1 MERTRTNFDNA
12 LQQAREKMRSN
23 NNSQPGDANQ

>member
-12 LQQAREKMRSN
+12 LQRTRWRIRNQ
-23 NNSQPGDANQ
+23 NSLRADKA